1 MPLDSPERTQRRR
14 ALLTLLAG
22 VAALLLVN
30 VLAGSRVG
38 DTRLYAALDLTEDQ
52 RYTLSPQTRE
62 QLTGLDQPVYIRIL
76 LAGELPANYDRLRSR
91 IAETLEDFSGYT
103 DYLQYEFADPLSG
116 SAEEIRQRQ
125 EAMYQDGIVPLTDYQ
140 QSAGERTTRA
150 IYPYALI
157 YTEAQQRIVPL
168 LAAAR
173 PDMLVAQQLNQ
184 AESLLEYNLTRAI
197 AGLTD
202 PARPVI
208 AFTRGN
214 GEVANA
220 QFADLVSELRKDYEI
235 GPLYLDSVNLVPEQ
249 IDLIVVAKP
258 TLPFSDTAAFQ
269 LDQFVMRGGKVL
281 WAIDGVAMDFDS
293 LRATGE
299 ALPQARTTGLE
310 DLFFRYGF
318 RVTDQLV
325 LDLANSPIPI
335 ATSQGPTGPKVSLVP
350 FPYHV
355 TALPT
360 GGHPIVRNIDAVD
373 LRYPTFLEQVGD
385 TQQIKRTLLLSS
397 SNRARRQR
405 LPSAIDLDAQKFSV
419 ELDRFDEADLP
430 LAYLLEGS
438 FSSPYAN
445 RLGQDLQ
452 QLLDN
457 RGTDY
462 RATSPPTAMIVI
474 SDGDVLANSVSSRG
488 EVGTLGINPY
498 SGIPYA
504 NKTFMLN
511 AISYLLDP
519 GGIIG
524 TRSKEVTLRLLDQ
537 NRAQA
542 EATYWRVLNI
552 VVPLVLL
559 ALFGLFFTFLR
570 RRRYA
575 R

>member
-1 MPLDSPERTQRRR
+1 MPLDSPERTHRRR
-14 ALLTLLAG
+14 ALLTLLVG

-30 VLAGSRVG
+30 VLAGSRIG
-38 DTRLYAALDLTEDQ
+38 DTRLYAALDLTEDR
-52 RYTLSPQTRE
+52 RYTLTPQTRE
-62 QLTGLDQPVYIRIL
+62 QLTRLDQPVYIRIL
-76 LAGELPANYDRLRSR
+76 LAGELPANYERLRSR

-103 DYLQYEFADPLSG
+103 DYLQYEFADPLTG
-116 SAEEIRQRQ
+116 TAEEIRQRQ
-125 EAMYQDGIVPLTDYQ
+125 EAMFQDGIVPLTDYQ

-150 IYPYALI
+150 IYPYALV

-168 LAAAR
+168 LAAGR
-173 PDMLVAQQLNQ
+173 PDVPVAQQLNQ
-184 AESLLEYNLTRAI
+184 AESLLEYNLSRAI

-202 PARPVI
+202 PERPVI
-208 AFTRGN
+208 AFTLGN
-214 GEVANA
+214 GELGSA

-235 GPLYLDSVNLVPEQ
+235 GPLYLDSVSLVPEQ

-281 WAIDGVAMDFDS
+281 WAIDGVAMDYDS
-293 LRATGE
+293 LRASGE

-373 LRYPTFLEQVGD
+373 LRYPTLLEQVGD

-457 RGTDY
+457 RSTDY
-462 RATSPPTAMIVI
+462 RATSPPTAMIVV

-559 ALFGLFFTFLR
+559 ALFGLVFTFLR

>member
-1 MPLDSPERTQRRR
+1 MPLDSPERTHRRR
-14 ALLTLLAG
+14 ALLTLLVG

-30 VLAGSRVG
+30 VLAGSRIG
-38 DTRLYAALDLTEDQ
+38 DTRLYAALDLTEDR
-52 RYTLSPQTRE
+52 RYTLTPQTRE
-62 QLTGLDQPVYIRIL
+62 QLTRLDQPVYIRIL
-76 LAGELPANYDRLRSR
+76 LAGELPANYERLRSR

-103 DYLQYEFADPLSG
+103 DYLQYEFADPLTG
-116 SAEEIRQRQ
+116 TAEEIRQRQ
-125 EAMYQDGIVPLTDYQ
+125 EAMFQDGIVPLTDYQ

-150 IYPYALI
+150 IYPYALV

-168 LAAAR
+168 LAAGR
-173 PDMLVAQQLNQ
+173 PDVPVAQQLNQ
-184 AESLLEYNLTRAI
+184 AESLLEYNLSRAI

-202 PARPVI
+202 PERPVI
-208 AFTRGN
+208 AFTLGN
-214 GEVANA
+214 GELGSA

-235 GPLYLDSVNLVPEQ
+235 GPLYLDSVSLVPEQ

-281 WAIDGVAMDFDS
+281 WAIDGVAMDYDS
-293 LRATGE
+293 LRTSGE

-373 LRYPTFLEQVGD
+373 LRYPTLLEQVGD

-457 RGTDY
+457 RSTDY
-462 RATSPPTAMIVI
+462 RATSPPTAMIVV

-552 VVPLVLL
+552 VVPLVVL
-559 ALFGLFFTFLR
+559 ALFGLVFTFLR
-570 RRRYA
+570 RHRYA